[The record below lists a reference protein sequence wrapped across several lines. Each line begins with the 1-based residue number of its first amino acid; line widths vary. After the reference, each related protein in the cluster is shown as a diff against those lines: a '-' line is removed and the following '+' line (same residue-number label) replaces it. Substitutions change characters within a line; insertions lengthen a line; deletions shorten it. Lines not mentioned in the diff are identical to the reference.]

1 MQFAQLRRREFITLL
16 GGAAAWPLAAG
27 AQQSV
32 LPVIGHVSAGS
43 LSNAPHFL
51 AAMRQGLSDA
61 GYVDGRD
68 VIIESHWA
76 EGQYERLPAMVAEL
90 VRRQVAVLVP
100 TPTVAAVA
108 ARAATSTIP
117 IVFSATDDPVKVGLV
132 DSLAR
137 PGGNATGV
145 YFFFSDLA
153 AKHLGLLRELL
164 PAAARIGL
172 LVNPGNAN
180 AESVTREVMVAAS
193 IIGVQIEL
201 ARASDSRAI
210 EGAFAML
217 ARNKADALLV
227 GADPFFFTRRLQLAT
242 LATRHALPAIYN
254 AREVPEVGGL
264 MSYGTSLKDVYRQIG
279 AYAGRILKGT
289 KPADLPVMQSIR
301 FELVINLVTAKALGL
316 EIPPTLLAR
325 ADEVIE

>member
-1 MQFAQLRRREFITLL
+1 MRRREFVALL
-16 GGAAAWPLAAG
+16 GGATAWPTAAR
-27 AQQSV
+27 AQQTTM
-32 LPVIGHVSAGS
+32 PVIGHVTAGS
-43 LSNAPHFL
+43 ISTAPHFL
-51 AAMRQGLSDA
+51 TAMRQALGES

-68 VIIESHWA
+68 VIIESHGA
-76 EGQYERLPAMVAEL
+76 EGRYERLPAIVAEL
-90 VRRQVAVLVP
+90 VRRQVAVLVATP
-100 TPTVAAVA
+100 TPAAVA

-153 AKHLGLLRELL
+153 AKQLGLLRELM
-164 PAAARIGL
+164 PAAERIGL
-172 LVNPGNAN
+172 LVNPDNAN
-180 AESVTREVMVAAS
+180 AERVTREVMAAAS
-193 IIGVQIEL
+193 IIRAQIEV

-210 EGAFAML
+210 DGAFAML
-217 ARNKADALLV
+217 AHRKIDALLV
-227 GADPFFFTRRLQLAT
+227 GADPYFFARRLQLAT
-242 LATRHALPAIYN
+242 LATRHALPSIYN

-279 AYAGRILKGT
+279 AYTGRILKGA
-289 KPADLPVMQSIR
+289 KPADLPVVQSIR
-301 FELVINLVTAKALGL
+301 FELVINLVTAKALGV
-316 EIPPTLLAR
+316 EIPPSLLAR